1 MQKSFINPFLL
12 CKVSNKNIVLPKC
25 PDGKIYL
32 FVLANNFVLSKN
44 MSIKKQNKASLPG
57 KLKAGIENL
66 SGCSMDDVIVHFN
79 TVKPEQLKARAF
91 AQGTNIHIAPGQEK
105 HLTHEAWHV
114 VQQEQSRMQPPVQLK
129 DNPIINDDKWLEKEA
144 DDMGAKAAS

>member
-1 MQKSFINPFLL
+1 
-12 CKVSNKNIVLPKC
+12 
-25 PDGKIYL
+25 
-32 FVLANNFVLSKN
+32 
-44 MSIKKQNKASLPG
+44 MSIKKQNKGSLPG

-79 TVKPEQLKARAF
+79 SVKPEQLKARAF

-105 HLTHEAWHV
+105 QLTHEAWHV
-114 VQQEQSRMQPPVQLK
+114 VQQEQGRMQPTVQLK
-129 DNPIINDDKWLEKEA
+129 DNPIINDDTGLEKEA